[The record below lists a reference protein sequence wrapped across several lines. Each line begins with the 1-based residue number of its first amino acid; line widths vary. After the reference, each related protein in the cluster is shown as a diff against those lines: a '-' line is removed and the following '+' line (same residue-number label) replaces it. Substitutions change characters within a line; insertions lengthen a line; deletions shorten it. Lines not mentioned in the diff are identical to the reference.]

1 MCAVDAV
8 AVTARGDCTGGSSGS
23 GVVVVGV
30 GGRGVVG
37 VGITATCAA
46 ACAGSERRK
55 EVLSG

>member
-8 AVTARGDCTGGSSGS
+8 AVTARGDCTGGSSSSS
-23 GVVVVGV
+23 GIVVGV
-30 GGRGVVG
+30 GGVVG
-37 VGITATCAA
+37 IVGVTATCAA